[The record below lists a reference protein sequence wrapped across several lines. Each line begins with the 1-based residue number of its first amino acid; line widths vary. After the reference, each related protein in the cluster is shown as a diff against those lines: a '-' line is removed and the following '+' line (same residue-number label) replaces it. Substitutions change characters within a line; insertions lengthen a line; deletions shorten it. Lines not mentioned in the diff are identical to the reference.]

1 MANCFQNFLRVDRP
15 FGVFWPRGGAD
26 SCRRGERPPGTGP
39 AGVGDG
45 GFDPADHRGE
55 RGGSVPFL
63 RAENVGR
70 KPVLI
75 LDGEELVGRKQNRIV
90 SASIIILEGEAI
102 DIPVSCMEA
111 GRWNFNRRDFRRAR
125 RCSGQVA
132 GGAEGER
139 RGKPGCGRKLPQ
151 RQGAVWREVSYSLR
165 EAQAPSPTSDY
176 REGRAKVSRQID
188 SFVER
193 VQPVDG
199 QVGAIF
205 LCARGILGLELL
217 GEEDLFKGACPRSS
231 GASPS
236 RCSTTRISAAC
247 RTWRPRGG
255 RACRRPPVPRRPSP
269 GAGYDLRIDTGEVIG
284 SGLYWNHSLAHLSC
298 FPGAGPGTPS
308 ERPGPRRTGGPA
320 QPQPEALGAGG
331 RQQDAPA

>member
-1 MANCFQNFLRVDRP
+1 MQLGELFSKTLRVDRP
-15 FGVFWPRGGAD
+15 FGVFGLGW
-26 SCRRGERPPGTGP
+26 RRFLPKGQTASELDLLESAMAASTLL
-39 AGVGDG
+39 
-45 GFDPADHRGE
+45 DHRGE

-75 LDGEELVGRKQNRIV
+75 LDGEEL
-90 SASIIILEGEAI
+90 SAGSRTGSSTPASSSSRAGAI
-102 DIPVSCMEA
+102 DIPVCPAWRRA
-111 GRWNFNRRDFRRAR
+111 GGTSTGGTSRRAR

-151 RQGAVWREVSYSLR
+151 RPGAVWREVSYSLR
-165 EAQAPSPTSDY
+165 ETQAPSPTSDY
-176 REGRAKVSRQID
+176 REGRAKVSRKID

-217 GEEDLFKGACPRSS
+217 GEEDLFKVPAQDHPELRLRGAQR
-231 GASPS
+231 
-236 RCSTTRISAAC
+236 RISAAC
-247 RTWRPRGG
+247 PKTWRPRGG
-255 RACRRPPVPRRPSP
+255 RACRRPPVRAPLARGVTSGSTRAGNRLGTLLEPLP
-269 GAGYDLRIDTGEVIG
+269 GP
-284 SGLYWNHSLAHLSC
+284 
-298 FPGAGPGTPS
+298 PGRAFGGGTRDPS
-308 ERPGPRRTGGPA
+308 ERPGPGVPRRASAAAT
-320 QPQPEALGAGG
+320 
-331 RQQDAPA
+331 